1 MIILDTLL
9 IGGLRFVL
17 EKLAAAVETEMDD
30 DSALREELLAAQ
42 MRLEVGEIDE
52 AEFARVEAR
61 LLRAIAEI
69 RARRQGDAPAPGAL
83 RVTGA
88 EVTLEGD
95 EGAVPA
101 DAPAPR
107 GAAKTRG
114 RRRR

>member
-17 EKLAAAVETEMDD
+17 EKLAAAVEAETDD
-30 DSALREELLAAQ
+30 DTALREELLAAQ
-42 MRLEVGEIDE
+42 MRLELGEIDE
-52 AEFARVEAR
+52 AEFARVERR

-69 RARRQGDAPAPGAL
+69 RARRQGDARAPGPL

-95 EGAVPA
+95 EGEVPA
-101 DAPAPR
+101 DTPTR
-107 GAAKTRG
+107 GAAKARG